1 LGDDE
6 KDPSEPN
13 AYQRGVK
20 QGETD
25 QTLLDFGRHFAIIN
39 GSQEKTANALSEL
52 VTNQAH
58 IRQDIQ
64 QMRDAMAAAERTV
77 IATAKALAD
86 AEESRRRAEE
96 QKRQT
101 SEQRWSPLRKVELIV
116 GVIVGVG
123 GLVALIVALLG

>member
-1 LGDDE
+1 VE
-6 KDPSEPN
+6 N
-13 AYQRGVK
+13 
-20 QGETD
+20 QG
-25 QTLLDFGRHFAIIN
+25 A
-39 GSQEKTANALSEL
+39 
-52 VTNQAH
+52 

-77 IATAKALAD
+77 VATAKALAE

-101 SEQRWSPLRKVELIV
+101 SEQRWSPLFKAQVIV

-123 GLVALIVALLG
+123 GLVALVVALLG